1 MKARVVILTA
11 VFACFTR
18 GAAAQSTD
26 QTGGVTGVVTD
37 AVTHVPVRK
46 ATISLNGAGNT
57 GADRGVHAASTDASG
72 TFSITNLKVG
82 SYRLVVQHPNYP
94 QARFG
99 SILKNIEVKA
109 GETAGPVT
117 VELMPGAAVSGHV
130 EDEDGDPIQGCFIQP
145 HAAKNLQQGVPM
157 AGNSTTNEDGEYR
170 IYGMPPGKYILTA
183 QCQGRVFQPRPFSS
197 GPEPPPTLAYPMQY
211 YPLARDVKSAQ
222 ALELTPGAEKSGV
235 DFRMKPA
242 GVTQVRGTF
251 SGVDGHGNNGM
262 MMQLVTLDSSLE
274 GRMGMGASVNQEKGT
289 FEFQQVFPGTYLLVS
304 FLNGDDESRAGATRQ
319 IDVSDRPV
327 DIALELRRGTDL
339 NGKVEIETGGNNSPD
354 AKVSLNQIFIQLM
367 PRYQVGMPGSG
378 TQVSDDG
385 SFILKGVLPGSWR
398 LQANGPHLFVKSAWL
413 GATDV
418 TNAPMDV
425 SGGSAGGALRIVSS
439 TNTATIRGS
448 APAGEVVFAQ
458 RVDGEPVPGSSIG
471 SGVDQTG
478 QYALAGL
485 APGKYRLTIADPGN
499 PIPDEGGQEVT
510 VHEGDTVMVDLK
522 APSGQ

>member
-1 MKARVVILTA
+1 M
-11 VFACFTR
+11 
-18 GAAAQSTD
+18 S
-26 QTGGVTGVVTD
+26 
-37 AVTHVPVRK
+37 
-46 ATISLNGAGNT
+46 
-57 GADRGVHAASTDASG
+57 
-72 TFSITNLKVG
+72 
-82 SYRLVVQHPNYP
+82 
-94 QARFG
+94 
-99 SILKNIEVKA
+99 
-109 GETAGPVT
+109 
-117 VELMPGAAVSGHV
+117 
-130 EDEDGDPIQGCFIQP
+130 
-145 HAAKNLQQGVPM
+145 
-157 AGNSTTNEDGEYR
+157 GNSSTNEDGEYR

-183 QCQGRVFQPRPFSS
+183 QCQGHVFQPRPFSS

-385 SFILKGVLPGSWR
+385 SFILKGVLPGSWH

-425 SGGSAGGALRIVSS
+425 SGGSTGGALRIVFS

-510 VHEGDTVMVDLK
+510 VHEGETVMVDLK